1 MEYAI
6 SAAGALIHYL
16 HETQKSAL
24 EHINSISPYYIH
36 DYMALDQSTITSLE
50 LIQSSEGTRKNSL
63 LGLLDECCTPMGS
76 RRVREWIIKPLI
88 NSEKIK
94 TRLEIVSKFKSLP
107 RNRQEIREH
116 LDKIFDL
123 ERLLGKITLSVCN
136 ARDMVS
142 LKKIYRNFS
151 GFKKNFNEI
160 GHDRA
165 FELFEKL
172 GQS

>member
-1 MEYAI
+1 MDQAI
-6 SAAGALIHYL
+6 SSAGALIHYL

-36 DYMALDQSTITSLE
+36 DYMALDQTTITSLE

-63 LGLLDECCTPMGS
+63 FSLLDECCTPMGS
-76 RRVREWIIKPLI
+76 RQVREWIIKPLI
-88 NSEKIK
+88 DSEKIK

-107 RNRQEIREH
+107 KNRQEVRAH

-136 ARDMVS
+136 ARDMIS
-142 LKKIYRNFS
+142 LKNSIGTFPALNPGILNFLLCTLNS
-151 GFKKNFNEI
+151 F
-160 GHDRA
+160 
-165 FELFEKL
+165 
-172 GQS
+172 S